1 MRRRISNVSAFC
13 LFFSACLSAAE
24 IKGQVVDPS
33 GAPVAGAQVSVVGRV
48 GVEAQTASSAS
59 GGFELNTPETPG
71 AKLVVTAP
79 GFSTQTLPLEPEV
92 SVRLEIA
99 PQIDSVRVVGSAID
113 VPASE
118 QGGSVNIVSSQE
130 IRERNQAQAIDLLR
144 EVPGLA
150 FSQTGATGGVAGL
163 FIRGGY
169 PTFNLVEIDG
179 VPVNGFGGTFDF
191 AHVPSEML
199 DRVEVISGPQSAI
212 YGPYANSGVIN
223 FVTREPESSPVV
235 DVLAEGGSNWE
246 RRFGI
251 SGAGRLAG
259 FGIAASA
266 SRLDD
271 GWSRHQR
278 RLPQ

>member
-59 GGFELNTPETPG
+59 GGFELTPR
-71 AKLVVTAP
+71 KLPARSWLSP
-79 GFSTQTLPLEPEV
+79 RPA
-92 SVRLEIA
+92 SVPKRCRSNPKFPWPRIA

-130 IRERNQAQAIDLLR
+130 IRDQPAPGDRPAAR
-144 EVPGLA
+144 SAGPGL
-150 FSQTGATGGVAGL
+150 QPDGPTGGVAGL

-169 PTFNLVEIDG
+169 PTFDLVEIHG

-191 AHVPSEML
+191 AHVPLEML

-212 YGPYANSGVIN
+212 YGPCANSGVIN

-235 DVLAEGGSNWE
+235 DVLAGRQQLGAAL
-246 RRFGI
+246 RHFGCRT
-251 SGAGRLAG
+251 AGRFRNRGVGVAPG
-259 FGIAASA
+259 
-266 SRLDD
+266 D